1 VAVQSDDAVDRTY
14 PAAIRAAGYGAA
26 ILPQLLQHAI
36 RYAGDVHA
44 A

>member
-1 VAVQSDDAVDRTY
+1 MMVAFPGAV
-14 PAAIRAAGYGAA
+14 RAAGYGAIVA
-26 ILPQLLQHAI
+26 PAVLKRMI